1 MHCVRFYVF
10 VTYRQGLLGHLETG
24 IAMCSIADTDTHLN
38 EVGVDGIYPH
48 CNELDTPDPLQRHPG
63 HVGCHPA

>member
-1 MHCVRFYVF
+1 MHCIRLYVF
-10 VTYRQGLLGHLETG
+10 VTYRQALLGHLETG

-48 CNELDTPDPLQRHPG
+48 CNEL
-63 HVGCHPA
+63 